1 MQHRH
6 SVEVAR
12 CRMSWSLR
20 IARVA
25 GIEIKVHLT
34 FLIIVFLG
42 AMQFARYGV
51 PGMIFGVILICA
63 LFLCV
68 TLHELGHSVVA
79 QSFGVTVREIILLPI
94 GGVAMLSRI
103 PRNPLK
109 ELAIAV
115 AGPAVNVVIAG
126 ALALGFGI
134 NWAMGRAD
142 LEQLIYV
149 ARSGPS

>member
-1 MQHRH
+1 
-6 SVEVAR
+6 
-12 CRMSWSLR
+12 MSWSLR

-34 FLIIVFLG
+34 FLIIVFIG

-51 PGMIFGVILICA
+51 PGMIFGAVLILA

-79 QSFGVTVREIILLPI
+79 QKFGITVREIVLLPI

-115 AGPAVNVVIAG
+115 AGPLVNVVIAG

-134 NWAMGRAD
+134 NWAMGRSNLQD
-142 LEQLIYV
+142 ILYV
-149 ARSGPS
+149 AR